1 MLPVLDA
8 LAAWREA
15 TVTTLAVSH
24 ALSSHAVTDA
34 LPSSRL
40 AIRAKTPFT
49 VAVCA
54 PLEVTETVT
63 VEASGD
69 EENAALTAILASLRG
84 LSGKARITTSAR
96 VHSHTL
102 VSEVPGVDAN
112 KRRQVV
118 LTWDVVAS
126 WA

>member
-1 MLPVLDA
+1 MLTVLDA
-8 LAAWREA
+8 LAAWRETIGLSCA
-15 TVTTLAVSH
+15 H
-24 ALSSHAVTDA
+24 ALSSNAVTEA

-49 VAVCA
+49 VAVCV

-63 VEASGD
+63 VEATED
-69 EENAALTAILASLRG
+69 EPMTALLASLRA
-84 LSGKARITTSAR
+84 LSGKARVQNRI
-96 VHSHTL
+96 HSHTL
-102 VSEVPGVDAN
+102 VSEVPGTDAN

-126 WA
+126 WS